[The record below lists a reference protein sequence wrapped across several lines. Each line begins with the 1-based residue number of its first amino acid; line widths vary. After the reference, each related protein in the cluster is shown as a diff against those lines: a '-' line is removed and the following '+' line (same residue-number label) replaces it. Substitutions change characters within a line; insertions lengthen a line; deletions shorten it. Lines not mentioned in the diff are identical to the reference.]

1 MRVGQVMTRQ
11 VEAIGPDATIHEAAE
26 KMRILDVGPLPVV
39 EGKRVIGM
47 ITDRD
52 ITVRVT
58 AEGRDPVTARVRDAM
73 TTIVIGCGEDDDVA
87 EAARLMEEHQIRRL
101 PVLGRDKELVGI
113 VSLGDIAITTGD
125 DRLTGETL
133 ERISEPAKPELE
145 TVTTGQT
152 ATTGRAEGTDRD
164 RGAPDRAG
172 LRTVAGLFAD
182 RAQAEH
188 AIEHLRR
195 AGVDPGRVSVITK
208 DPAYAREVASDTGA
222 KVAGSTATGAGLGA
236 ILGGAAGWLVGIGA
250 LAIPGIG
257 PVIAA
262 GPIAA
267 ALGVA
272 GTTAAVG
279 AAGGAVAGGL
289 VGALTGWGFS
299 ESEARE
305 YEKRVA
311 QGDILVTVEADG
323 RIARLAEDVFRRDGA
338 DHVAGKAAA

>member
-1 MRVGQVMTRQ
+1 MRVGQVMTRH

-26 KMRILDVGPLPVV
+26 KMRALDVGPLPVV
-39 EGKRVIGM
+39 EGKRVVGM

-52 ITVRVT
+52 ITVRLT

-73 TTIVIGCGEDDDVA
+73 TREVIGCKEDDDVA

-101 PVLGRDKELVGI
+101 LVLGRDQELLGI
-113 VSLGDIAITTGD
+113 LSLGDIAITTGD
-125 DRLTGETL
+125 DRLAGETL

-145 TVTTGQT
+145 TV
-152 ATTGRAEGTDRD
+152 APGRPSGAERD
-164 RGAPDRAG
+164 RSAPSHAG
-172 LRTVAGLFAD
+172 HRMVAGLFAD
-182 RAQAEH
+182 RRQAEQ
-188 AIEHLRR
+188 AIEDLRH
-195 AGVDPGRVSVITK
+195 AGIDPGRVSVITK
-208 DPAYAREVASDTGA
+208 DPSAAREVAGNTGA
-222 KVAGSTATGAGLGA
+222 RVAGSTAAGAGLGA

-257 PVIAA
+257 PVLAA

-311 QGDILVTVEADG
+311 AGEILVTVEADG
-323 RIARLAEDVFRRDGA
+323 QIARLAEDIFRRDGA
-338 DHVAGKAAA
+338 DRVAGRAAA